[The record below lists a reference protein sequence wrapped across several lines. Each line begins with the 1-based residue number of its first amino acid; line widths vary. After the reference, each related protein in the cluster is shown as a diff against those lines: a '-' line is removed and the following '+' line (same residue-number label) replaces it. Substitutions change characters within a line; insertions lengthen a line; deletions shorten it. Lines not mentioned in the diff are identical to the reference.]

1 VIAVPAG
8 GEDPKELY
16 PSVGAGGAVY
26 GDHDPWTGASY
37 SAFLANAQPNYP
49 ADPWFFWD
57 QPLSDSGWVRAQAGG
72 ATSASAAPS
81 GTTSAGAASQT
92 PPAAAAGN
100 GNGKGKGKNDGARVL
115 LGKGGRL
122 FLRAAT
128 SVLLHVLLL
137 A

>member
-1 VIAVPAG
+1 MAVPAG

-26 GDHDPWTGASY
+26 GDHDPWIGASY
-37 SAFLANAQPNYP
+37 SVFLANAQPNYP

-57 QPLSDSGWVRAQAGG
+57 QPLSDSGWVRAPEGG

-81 GTTSAGAASQT
+81 GTTSAGAASQR
-92 PPAAAAGN
+92 PPAAAAGI
-100 GNGKGKGKNDGARVL
+100 GKGKGKGKNDGARVL
-115 LGKGGRL
+115 LGKGGWL
-122 FLRAAT
+122 FLGAAT